1 MRFYMVDRVQEICFG
16 KYVEAVKCISMTD
29 DVFNEHFP
37 GYPIFPGS
45 LILEGLAQLSGL
57 FFEKSLA
64 DAGHTWKRAV
74 LVMVNRFK
82 IREMA
87 FPGDRLVYR
96 AESKSFYPEEY
107 SVAKVTAFKEGK
119 ICAEGELVFG
129 FIDIMDDDMK
139 NITRD
144 FFAFGMKDAR
154 IVEE

>member
-1 MRFYMVDRVQEICFG
+1 MV
-16 KYVEAVKCISMTD
+16 
-29 DVFNEHFP
+29 
-37 GYPIFPGS
+37 
-45 LILEGLAQLSGL
+45 
-57 FFEKSLA
+57 
-64 DAGHTWKRAV
+64 
-74 LVMVNRFK
+74 
-82 IREMA
+82 

-107 SVAKVTAFKEGK
+107 SVAKVTAFKEEK